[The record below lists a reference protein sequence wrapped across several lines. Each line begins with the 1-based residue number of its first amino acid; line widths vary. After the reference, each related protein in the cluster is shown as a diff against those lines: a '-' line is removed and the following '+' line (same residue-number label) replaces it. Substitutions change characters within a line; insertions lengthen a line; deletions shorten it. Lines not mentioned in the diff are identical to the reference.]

1 MVKLVERLELDWEVA
16 ENGGDERLW
25 ISQLG
30 FLCLAGYARALRG
43 EEITKIEL
51 GGARKHF
58 VGGGTSASPHF
69 MFALADRFKA
79 GQGGRHHL
87 MPVAAITGS
96 GLEVRKWTE
105 RLLQAKYK
113 RGVVAGFM
121 FARRDGSRAK
131 SSDFEMDI
139 ADRLV
144 WVQNHY
150 HRVIPKEVDI
160 YAHFG
165 VSARLEEVRPP
176 RH

>member
-1 MVKLVERLELDWEVA
+1 
-16 ENGGDERLW
+16 
-25 ISQLG
+25 
-30 FLCLAGYARALRG
+30 
-43 EEITKIEL
+43 
-51 GGARKHF
+51 
-58 VGGGTSASPHF
+58 
-69 MFALADRFKA
+69 
-79 GQGGRHHL
+79 
-87 MPVAAITGS
+87 MPVADITGS

-105 RLLQAKYK
+105 RLLQVKDK
-113 RGVVAGFM
+113 RCVVAGFM

-150 HRVIPKEVDI
+150 PRVIPKEVDI

-176 RH
+176 RRELRD